1 MRATVVCFISLLTI
15 ASAAALPLAAQQGP
29 RALGAPDTEYEEPF
43 SSVAGLRELR
53 DGRVIVVDPRDKLV
67 NLVDF
72 RSGSATTIGREGSG
86 PQEFGIPLRLFAA
99 PGDTTLLFDPL
110 NSRYVLIGPDGKAI
124 NTFRMEPQAP
134 ARPAQ
139 GAPGAQGRPPAGA
152 PQFQIAGIGMSG
164 RTSDARGRIYGEGS
178 SFSQGPDGRP
188 MSADSVPLVRYD
200 RSTRAMDTLAFIKL
214 PKSNT
219 QVSGSAN
226 NREVRIGGANPLAP
240 RDEWSVFPDGRVAIV
255 RADDYRVDFVMPDG
269 SKRAGARIAHT
280 PVRMNAAEI
289 RYEEGLRN
297 AARAN
302 QMSIQVIRNNGQ
314 MTSTAQMG
322 PPPNAPPLEPLTD
335 WPDVKPPF
343 RSGPTSVLA
352 RPNGEL
358 WVRRTENAQARGTL
372 YDVITPQ
379 GRVGHQVRIQDG
391 WTLVG
396 FGANAIYTTR
406 KDEDDLVYLQRH
418 PTSRGND

>member
-110 NSRYVLIGPDGKAI
+110 NSRYLLIGPDGKAI
-124 NTFRMEPQAP
+124 NTFRMETQAP

-139 GAPGAQGRPPAGA
+139 SAPGAQGRPPAGA

-188 MSADSVPLVRYD
+188 MSADSVPLVRYE
-200 RSTRAMDTLAFIKL
+200 RST
-214 PKSNT
+214 
-219 QVSGSAN
+219 
-226 NREVRIGGANPLAP
+226 P
-240 RDEWSVFPDGRVAIV
+240 RDG
-255 RADDYRVDFVMPDG
+255 
-269 SKRAGARIAHT
+269 H
-280 PVRMNAAEI
+280 
-289 RYEEGLRN
+289 
-297 AARAN
+297 
-302 QMSIQVIRNNGQ
+302 
-314 MTSTAQMG
+314 
-322 PPPNAPPLEPLTD
+322 
-335 WPDVKPPF
+335 
-343 RSGPTSVLA
+343 
-352 RPNGEL
+352 
-358 WVRRTENAQARGTL
+358 
-372 YDVITPQ
+372 
-379 GRVGHQVRIQDG
+379 VGIHQVAQVHHAGERQCEQQR
-391 WTLVG
+391 
-396 FGANAIYTTR
+396 GAHR
-406 KDEDDLVYLQRH
+406 RD
-418 PTSRGND
+418 